1 MKNTY
6 KCAFAITVATLL
18 VSPLATATNGYFKI
32 GYGSKNRGLAGSG
45 IAFGQ
50 DTLAGAVNPA
60 TLVEAMGGQKN
71 RVDAGVEL
79 FSPKRKAEVD
89 ATGMFVPDLAPPGF
103 TGAGPR
109 QGALSREKSGAN
121 EFLIPSFGIASDLGN
136 NFYFGVAAVAN
147 GGLNTRYGNANNMT
161 GNIFTDAFAPV
172 VGDTSSSTF
181 QPGPSG
187 FAGLLEVNPMT
198 MVPAS
203 VLDPNLANL
212 YLNPNT
218 SPSLGVNLAQVLI
231 SPTLAYKINKHH
243 SIGVA
248 PILGYQ
254 TFRAYGLGL
263 FQAFSSD
270 PNSTTNN
277 GNDKVFGYGARAG
290 YQGTFG
296 NFSLGL
302 SATSKIYMDE
312 FNDYKGLFA
321 EHGDLD
327 IPATYGV
334 GIAWH
339 ATPGLTLV
347 ADVSRILYGDIA
359 SMHNK
364 GPTANEFFA
373 GFTGALVG
381 DPSLVSNPLGTS
393 NGWGFGW
400 DDVWV
405 YKFGVNWDYNPRWTF
420 RAGYNYSKVP
430 YDDDQAL
437 FNVLAPA
444 VVEHHV
450 TAGFT
455 YNVNP
460 AAELTVTYM
469 HAFKNDLDY
478 TYQGTGNFQPF
489 SFSAKNQMYQDSL
502 EVSYAW
508 KF

>member
-1 MKNTY
+1 MKSTY

-18 VSPLATATNGYFKI
+18 VSPLANATNGYFKI
-32 GYGSKNRGLAGSG
+32 GYGSKNRGLAGTG

-60 TLVEAMGGQKN
+60 TLAEALTGQKN
-71 RVDAGVEL
+71 RVDLGVEL
-79 FSPKRKAEVD
+79 FSPRRKAEVD
-89 ATGMFVPDLAPPGF
+89 ATGMSVPDLG
-103 TGAGPR
+103 GAGPR
-109 QGALSREKSGAN
+109 QGALAKDNSGAN
-121 EFLIPSFGIASDLGN
+121 EFLIPSFGIASDLAN

-147 GGLNTRYGNANNMT
+147 GGLNTRYGSPNSGV
-161 GNIFTDAFAPV
+161 GNLYTDAFAPV
-172 VGDTSSSTF
+172 VGDSSSSTF

-187 FAGLLEVNPMT
+187 FAGFLEVGPAG
-198 MVPAS
+198 VPAS
-203 VLDPNLANL
+203 TLDPNLATL

-231 SPTLAYKINKHH
+231 APTLAYKINEHH
-243 SIGVA
+243 SIGFA

-277 GNDKVFGYGARAG
+277 GNDKVFGYGARVG
-290 YQGTFG
+290 YQGHYG

-327 IPATYGV
+327 IPATYGA
-334 GIAWH
+334 GIAYH

-347 ADVSRILYGDIA
+347 ADVSRILYGDVA

-364 GPTANEFFA
+364 GPTANEFFN

-381 DPSLVSNPLGTS
+381 NPSLVSNPLGTS
-393 NGWGFGW
+393 YGWGFGW

-405 YKFGVNWDYNPRWTF
+405 YKLGINWEYNPRWTF

-430 YDDDQAL
+430 YDEDQVL

-455 YNVNP
+455 YGLNP
-460 AAELTVTYM
+460 GAELSVTYM
-469 HAFKNDLDY
+469 HAFKNKLDY
-478 TYQGTGNFQPF
+478 TYSGTGPYQGF
-489 SFSAKNQMYQDSL
+489 SYSAKNEMYQNAL